1 MRADSPRSQ
10 KPCGI
15 RRFPSSP
22 VLGRNPALV
31 ASQAEGHEFEPSS
44 PASGFMRHSGRLAVL
59 PCLGHATFMP
69 QTAGVGGVQLR
80 PRRLLRALREVAVG
94 AVDHLH
100 GRAHVPGEVK
110 DRQALPHPGVVGP
123 EYRRPMARRALT
135 AALEV
140 AVAVLA
146 GVAFAALFSLI
157 REGSFSSHFTPMLWL
172 TGALMLLMAL
182 LSLSPSTQ
190 TAQDSFAS
198 LSVGRLFRGGQKS
211 TEDSILGMTL
221 TLALGA
227 LGVFAVAA
235 LVG

>member
-1 MRADSPRSQ
+1 
-10 KPCGI
+10 
-15 RRFPSSP
+15 
-22 VLGRNPALV
+22 
-31 ASQAEGHEFEPSS
+31 
-44 PASGFMRHSGRLAVL
+44 
-59 PCLGHATFMP
+59 
-69 QTAGVGGVQLR
+69 
-80 PRRLLRALREVAVG
+80 
-94 AVDHLH
+94 
-100 GRAHVPGEVK
+100 
-110 DRQALPHPGVVGP
+110 
-123 EYRRPMARRALT
+123 MARRALT

-140 AVAVLA
+140 AVAVLG

-172 TGALMLLMAL
+172 TGALMLLMAF

-190 TAQDSFAS
+190 TAQDSVAS

-211 TEDSILGMTL
+211 TEDSTLGMTL